1 MASIKSKML
10 SLSQATSEA
19 LARTAVFEEEL
30 RKNNDIADRYEEQV
44 RTIQKKMQSLE
55 GQFDCAT
62 EQLFEVGLK
71 LEQKEKAYSSAEGDV
86 GGLSR
91 RALLIEEE
99 VERSEERLAKAVTEL
114 AQQSKRADAA
124 IKKRQFL
131 ENSNSANEEQADK
144 LESQLKDDK
153 FTMAES
159 ERRFEDI
166 ARKLATMEGELERS
180 TERCTSGE
188 KKISDLEEELRL
200 VGQNL
205 QQLEISEEKAL
216 QREEN
221 YQNQIKNLAQNLKAA
236 VNRDESATMNIRR
249 LNIRIDQIEEDLL
262 SEKLKIKHISDD
274 LDSTFDDM
282 IRLSCQ

>member
-1 MASIKSKML
+1 ML

-19 LARTAVFEEEL
+19 LARTSVFEEEL
-30 RKNNDIADRYEEQV
+30 RRNNEVADRYEEQV

-114 AQQSKRADAA
+114 ARHSQRADAA

-131 ENSNSANEEQADK
+131 ENSNSANEEQGDK

-180 TERCTSGE
+180 TDRCTSGE
-188 KKISDLEEELRL
+188 KKISDLEEELKL

-205 QQLEISEEKAL
+205 QQLEVSEEKAL

-236 VNRDESATMNIRR
+236 VNRDESATMNVQR

-262 SEKLKIKHISDD
+262 SEKMKIKHVSDD

>member
-1 MASIKSKML
+1 
-10 SLSQATSEA
+10 
-19 LARTAVFEEEL
+19 
-30 RKNNDIADRYEEQV
+30 
-44 RTIQKKMQSLE
+44 MQSLE

-114 AQQSKRADAA
+114 ARDSQRADSA
-124 IKKRQFL
+124 IKKRQQL
-131 ENSNSANEEQADK
+131 ENMNSANEEQGDK
-144 LESQLKDDK
+144 LESQLKEDK

-166 ARKLATMEGELERS
+166 ARKLATMEGESERS
-180 TERCTSGE
+180 LDRCSSGE

-205 QQLEISEEKAL
+205 QQLEVSEEKAL

-221 YQNQIKNLAQNLKAA
+221 YQSQLKNLTDSLKGAE
-236 VNRDESATMNIRR
+236 NREENATMDIQR
-249 LNIRIDQIEEDLL
+249 LNIRVDQVEGDLVEE
-262 SEKLKIKHISDD
+262 KMAIKNIR
-274 LDSTFDDM
+274 DDM
-282 IRLSCQ
+282 DKIFSGMLSFAE

>member
-1 MASIKSKML
+1 
-10 SLSQATSEA
+10 
-19 LARTAVFEEEL
+19 
-30 RKNNDIADRYEEQV
+30 
-44 RTIQKKMQSLE
+44 MQSLE

-86 GGLSR
+86 GGLAR

-114 AQQSKRADAA
+114 AGQSQRADAA
-124 IKKRQFL
+124 IKQRQRL
-131 ENSNSANEEQADK
+131 ENQNSANEEQGDK
-144 LESQLKDDK
+144 LEAQLKEDK

-159 ERRFEDI
+159 ERKYEDI

-180 TERCTSGE
+180 NDRATLGE
-188 KKISDLEEELRL
+188 KKILDLEEELRV

-205 QQLEISEEKAL
+205 QQLEVSEEKAL

-221 YQNQIKNLAQNLKAA
+221 YQNQIMGMVDSLKVAE
-236 VNRDESATMNIRR
+236 NREENATMNIQR

-262 SEKLKIKHISDD
+262 SEKLKIKSIADD
-274 LDSTFDDM
+274 LDGTFNTM
-282 IRLSCQ
+282 LGMAH